1 MNEYPKA
8 WSIFLSKMISESA
21 GSDQVDPLIL
31 KDREIAASIRERIA
45 AQIKF
50 FDGPQFVVL
59 DLGGSAFTPSALQ
72 ELILPL
78 AQRIRGGEHG
88 AVHLVIRTD
97 DPGIEDF
104 IRYMAQARQ
113 LPLYISSSPSNFLWQ
128 GTPAGNLTSTER
140 NTLDTIV
147 ELGGWV
153 TASRLADAES
163 IKPSAATN
171 RLANLDR
178 SGYLYRQSR
187 GRREGDRY
195 IEPRS
200 STAPPPVEG
209 PLAVSASGTGPGMP
223 VW

>member
-1 MNEYPKA
+1 MNEDPKA
-8 WSIFLSKMISESA
+8 WTIFLSKLISESS
-21 GSDQVDPLIL
+21 GGDQVDPLLL
-31 KDREIAASIRERIA
+31 KDREVAASIRERIA
-45 AQIKF
+45 AQINL
-50 FDGPQFVVL
+50 FDGPQLVVL

-88 AVHLVIRTD
+88 TVRLVIRTD

-113 LPLYISSSPSNFLWQ
+113 LPLYLSNSPSNFLWE

-140 NTLDTIV
+140 STLDTIV
-147 ELGGWV
+147 ELGGRV

-178 SGYLYRQSR
+178 SGYLIRQPR
-187 GRREGDRY
+187 GRREGDFY

-200 STAPPPVEG
+200 STAPPLLEG
-209 PLAVSASGTGPGMP
+209 PLVVSESSTGPGRP
-223 VW
+223 AW